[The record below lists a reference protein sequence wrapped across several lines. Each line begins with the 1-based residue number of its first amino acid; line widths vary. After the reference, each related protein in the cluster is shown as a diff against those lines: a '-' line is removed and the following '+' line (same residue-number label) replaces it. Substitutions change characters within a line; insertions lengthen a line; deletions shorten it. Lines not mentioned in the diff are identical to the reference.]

1 MGRDKRNEAGS
12 EHFTKMIRAN
22 METPAWRALTPS
34 PQEIYPWL
42 KLERRGTQ
50 AINNGKLR

>member
-22 METPAWRALTPS
+22 METPAWRALNR
-34 PQEIYPWL
+34 L
-42 KLERRGTQ
+42 FL
-50 AINNGKLR
+50 